1 MGNVSDAGAYKA
13 VAQPQRPASGCH
25 EQNDAKPSER
35 APELNELLQYGKSY
49 NCIDGI
55 DSERD
60 RHLPKDGAHLRGTNF
75 LEDLVGLHSQ
85 AEKPSHLPFTRA
97 REDCGSDPPARR
109 SLKRCGRG
117 PRIDPNAAP
126 RARGT

>member
-35 APELNELLQYGKSY
+35 ATKLNELLQYGKSY
-49 NCIDGI
+49 NSIDGI

-60 RHLPKDGAHLRGTNF
+60 RHLPQDGAQLRGTNF

-85 AEKPSHLPFTRA
+85 AEKPSHLPFPRA
-97 REDCGSDPPARR
+97 REEAGSDAPARQ
-109 SLKRCGRG
+109 SLKRYRG
-117 PRIDPNAAP
+117 GPQVSPNAAH
-126 RARGT
+126 RASGS

>member
-25 EQNDAKPSER
+25 EQNEAKPSER

-75 LEDLVGLHSQ
+75 LEDLVELHSQ
-85 AEKPSHLPFTRA
+85 AEKPSHLPVPRP
-97 REDCGSDPPARR
+97 REDCGSQPPARH
-109 SLKRCGRG
+109 SLNMDPGG
-117 PRIDPNAAP
+117 PQITHNAGYLS
-126 RARGT
+126 RRH